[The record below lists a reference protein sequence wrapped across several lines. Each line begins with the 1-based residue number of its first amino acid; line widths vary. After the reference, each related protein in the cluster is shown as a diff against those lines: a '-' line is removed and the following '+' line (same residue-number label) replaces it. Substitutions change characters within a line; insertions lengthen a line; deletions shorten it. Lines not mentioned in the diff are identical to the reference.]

1 MLLWLLVKGV
11 PFLSKEETEASDFTA
26 YCHFF
31 YDLDQNLQRQIPVLR
46 TPPARQSRCYCFL
59 VRDIFFVILRFIF
72 WTPWNSCS
80 ISESRR
86 GCGEGY
92 QVVSPPPS
100 SSRGFLWASLF
111 LGQRFS
117 AFQDMMS
124 GPSYSKEVRGF
135 YWEGQT
141 KPLICIG
148 ISEADAKPVSPFVT
162 QWADYVMCMCRV
174 WALSGSCSLVRISF
188 HTRVAA

>member
-1 MLLWLLVKGV
+1 MINTYKDRPLHDSPAV
-11 PFLSKEETEASDFTA
+11 TASWW
-26 YCHFF
+26 
-31 YDLDQNLQRQIPVLR
+31 R
-46 TPPARQSRCYCFL
+46 
-59 VRDIFFVILRFIF
+59 FFVILRFIF

-80 ISESRR
+80 TSQSCR

-100 SSRGFLWASLF
+100 SSGGFLWASLF

-124 GPSYSKEVRGF
+124 GPSYSEEVRGF

-148 ISEADAKPVSPFVT
+148 ISEADAKTCLPPSWLNGRITSCACVGSELWVTAAPRWEFHFIHALLRKTSRPTVPNWSNKWSLYSFRQRGHCINRSFVLLL
-162 QWADYVMCMCRV
+162 RN
-174 WALSGSCSLVRISF
+174 G
-188 HTRVAA
+188 